1 MKSIADPRL
10 NLLTVLNVQSAKPAK
25 TKRASPAS
33 RDWHALA
40 RKAAKRTAS
49 SASGSSGRATTG
61 AERARTEL
69 AAEVVAAAN
78 ELEEDDFDSSAQD
91 NAANGAGKIA
101 GSKVTEVEDA
111 VEEEEEEDDDDET
124 PAAAAKDP
132 FARHFGA
139 ESPLVHGLEAEV
151 LEEDKNKWRKGKGI
165 APGLGETFWTRPR
178 DATTSGVGLE
188 DAAEAITVYNP
199 KLLTKLRGSSSTL
212 PATQGE
218 WLRNLSSYQ
227 DVLDAAVSVGS
238 DEQDAIREAT
248 ALHAMNH
255 VAKTRA
261 RILKNNEFLAKQ
273 ALDPSS
279 SSSTRDTRD
288 QSFTRP
294 KVLVLAPFRNAALT
308 WVQHLINYLPPSTSL
323 VENYPRFV
331 SEYSLPEGA
340 EDKLVTNADSYPEDH
355 VATFA
360 GNIDD
365 AFRCGIKV
373 TRKSAKVFAEFY
385 QADVIVA
392 SPLGLRTS
400 IEKDGDS
407 DFLSSIE
414 MLVVDQMD
422 VMLMQNWEHVQF
434 VMDLLNKMPEEDHGC
449 DFSRVKPWYL
459 DGKAAHLRQ
468 SLLFSAVDA
477 PEIRA
482 LFNRSCSNRAGK
494 LRAVRHQDGVLD
506 RVPRG
511 LKQIWNRF
519 ETADLHDEDDK
530 RWEWFTTKTLP
541 HLLKSAVSSSE
552 TLIFV
557 PSYFDFVR
565 MKRHLSKNISS
576 LGSDFSFAA
585 ISEYSD
591 TPDISRARGAFFQGK
606 KKFLLVTERFHF
618 FRRYRLRG
626 AKTFVFYAP
635 PIHPHYYP
643 EVLSFPYRPPSSA
656 SLPAFDPE
664 DVDGGD
670 VDPSELCA
678 HVLFSRFD
686 LLRLE
691 GIVGEK
697 DARKMCG
704 VGESEERGDKR
715 FTFV

>member
-10 NLLTVLNVQSAKPAK
+10 NLLTVLNVQSAKP
-25 TKRASPAS
+25 TKRTSPAS

-40 RKAAKRTAS
+40 RKAAKRSTT
-49 SASGSSGRATTG
+49 ATTPRGADRTRADLAEPSRAASAHELESPATGGQEPSSVG
-61 AERARTEL
+61 AEQRNDSEVDSEDE
-69 AAEVVAAAN
+69 AE
-78 ELEEDDFDSSAQD
+78 
-91 NAANGAGKIA
+91 
-101 GSKVTEVEDA
+101 GSGVSQ
-111 VEEEEEEDDDDET
+111 
-124 PAAAAKDP
+124 DP
-132 FARHFGA
+132 FIRHFGP
-139 ESPLVHGLEAEV
+139 ESPLVHGHEAEV
-151 LEEDKNKWRKGKGI
+151 LSADRSSWRKGKAV
-165 APGLGETFWTRPR
+165 APGVGEAFWTRP
-178 DATTSGVGLE
+178 A
-188 DAAEAITVYNP
+188 DAAVEGAGTLDPEAAQKIYNP
-199 KLLTKLRGSSSTL
+199 KLLDKLRGGKGVLPTIQSDWFRTL
-212 PATQGE
+212 GT
-218 WLRNLSSYQ
+218 YQ
-227 DVLDAAVSVGS
+227 DVLDTSLRIGS
-238 DEQDAIREAT
+238 DEHAAVREAV

-255 VAKTRA
+255 VAKTRS

-273 ALDPSS
+273 ALDSS
-279 SSSTRDTRD
+279 SSSSTTRDTRD

-294 KVLVLAPFRNAALT
+294 KVLILTPFRNAALS
-308 WVQHLINYLPPSTSL
+308 WVQDLVTYLPPSTTL

-331 SEYSLPEGA
+331 SEYSLPDGA

-468 SLLFSAVDA
+468 SLLFSSLDA

-494 LRAVRHQDGVLD
+494 LRAIRHLDGVLD
-506 RVPRG
+506 RVPQG

-519 ETADLHDEDDK
+519 DTHDHHDEDDK
-530 RWEWFTTKTLP
+530 RWEFFTTKTLP
-541 HLLKSAVSSSE
+541 TLLKSAVSSSE

-565 MKRHLSKNISS
+565 LKRYLSKNISS

-643 EVLSFPYRPPSSA
+643 EVLSFPYRPPSSSNLPLFA
-656 SLPAFDPE
+656 SDE
-664 DVDGGD
+664 VDVDA
-670 VDPSELCA
+670 SELSA

-697 DARKMCG
+697 DARRMCG
-704 VGESEERGDKR
+704 VGENEERGDKR

>member
-10 NLLTVLNVQSAKPAK
+10 NLLTVLNVQSAKPS
-25 TKRASPAS
+25 KRTAPAS

-40 RKAAKRTAS
+40 RKAAKRSNAPTASTTTGRLRAELAEQIVTAADHELKGPAAKKGKGSAESS
-49 SASGSSGRATTG
+49 SASAG
-61 AERARTEL
+61 AKTSA
-69 AAEVVAAAN
+69 
-78 ELEEDDFDSSAQD
+78 DQAQD
-91 NAANGAGKIA
+91 EQNESVAD
-101 GSKVTEVEDA
+101 S
-111 VEEEEEEDDDDET
+111 DDEGET
-124 PAAAAKDP
+124 AGTTQDP
-132 FARHFGA
+132 FIRHFGA
-139 ESPLVHGLEAEV
+139 ESTLVHGHEAEA
-151 LEEDKNKWRKGKGI
+151 LAGDRANWAKGK
-165 APGLGETFWTRPR
+165 AVVPALGEVLWTRPR
-178 DATTSGVGLE
+178 DTAVEGAGTLE
-188 DAAEAITVYNP
+188 TEAAQKIYNP
-199 KLLTKLRGSSSTL
+199 KLLDKLRHGEASL
-212 PATQGE
+212 PTTQSD
-218 WLRNLSSYQ
+218 WLRTLGSYQ
-227 DVLDAAVSVGS
+227 DVLDTALRVGTDEHGAV
-238 DEQDAIREAT
+238 REAV

-261 RILKNNEFLAKQ
+261 RVLKNNEFLAKQ
-273 ALDPSS
+273 ALDSS
-279 SSSTRDTRD
+279 SSASTSRDTRD

-294 KVLVLAPFRNAALT
+294 KVLILTPFRNAALA
-308 WVQHLINYLPPSTSL
+308 WVQDLVTYLPPSTTL

-373 TRKSAKVFAEFY
+373 TRKSAKIFAEFY

-468 SLLFSAVDA
+468 SLLFSSLDA

-482 LFNRSCSNRAGK
+482 LFNRSCVNRAGK
-494 LRAVRHQDGVLD
+494 LRAVRHLEGVLD
-506 RVPRG
+506 RVPQG

-519 ETADLHDEDDK
+519 DTHDLHDEDDK
-530 RWEWFTTKTLP
+530 RFDFFTTKTLP
-541 HLLKSAVSSSE
+541 TLLKSAVSSSE

-565 MKRHLSKNISS
+565 VKRYLTKNLSS

-591 TPDISRARGAFFQGK
+591 TPEISRARGAFYQGK

-656 SLPAFDPE
+656 NLPLFDSDE
-664 DVDGGD
+664 LDGD
-670 VDPSELCA
+670 VDVSELSA

-697 DARKMCG
+697 DARRMCG
-704 VGESEERGDKR
+704 VGEHEERGDKR